1 VTVQPRTVAILVSNP
16 ALSSI
21 LGMVLAATPS
31 LRVRPFE
38 SLLALSTYMRLAPV
52 DLIVADL
59 DGDGTGADLVAQA
72 LRSDKRVDSPH
83 FQIIALA
90 GAVTGET
97 RTAARRAGIDEV
109 MVKPMSPRYLLERV
123 LARLHRSP
131 VRSIRQGL
139 PRHHGMNNVVPLFGP
154 SRDPDPVH

>member
-1 VTVQPRTVAILVSNP
+1 MTVQPRTVAILVSNP

-59 DGDGTGADLVAQA
+59 DGDGMVNGVDLA
-72 LRSDKRVDSPH
+72 
-83 FQIIALA
+83 IILTNW
-90 GAVTGET
+90 GVCG
-97 RTAARRAGIDEV
+97 
-109 MVKPMSPRYLLERV
+109 
-123 LARLHRSP
+123 
-131 VRSIRQGL
+131 
-139 PRHHGMNNVVPLFGP
+139 N
-154 SRDPDPVH
+154 